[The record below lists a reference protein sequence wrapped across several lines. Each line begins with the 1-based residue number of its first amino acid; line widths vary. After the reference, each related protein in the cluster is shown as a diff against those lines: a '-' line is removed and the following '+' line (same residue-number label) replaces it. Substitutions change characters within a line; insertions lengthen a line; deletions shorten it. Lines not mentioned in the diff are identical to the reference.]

1 MQWIT
6 TNIRLPQNQYMSLKI
21 QAARRRKS
29 MASLI
34 REKLGSKRPIKRKK
48 DNLLLDE
55 FRRVA
60 EIIEKENRGLDL
72 TKSLIAMRYEQ

>member
-6 TNIRLPQNQYMSLKI
+6 TNIRLPQSQYMSLKI

-34 REKLGSKRPIKRKK
+34 REKLDSKKPVKRKK
-48 DNLLLDE
+48 NNLLLDE

-60 EIIEKENRGLDL
+60 EIIEKENRGIDL
-72 TKSLIAMRYEQ
+72 TKKLIEMRYEQ